1 MFQASFKKTPLFLF
15 DTLSRTKKKV
25 ESSKALQKPDSIQM
39 YTCGPT
45 VHDFAHIGNFR
56 TFAFEDILRRTL
68 KSLGYQLNHVM
79 NITDVD
85 DKTIRKATE
94 KNLSL
99 EEYTKPFTQAFFEDL
114 SALGIESAE
123 SYPRATD
130 YIQPMIAMI
139 EQLIGKGYAYVGED
153 SSVYYAIDKFADYGK
168 LSHLKLEDLT
178 SHTCVSHENLKAK
191 KQENKQERDEYDK
204 ENASDFVL
212 WKAYDES
219 RDGRV
224 FWESPWGKGR
234 PGWHL
239 ECSCMAM
246 QLLGHE
252 LDIHA
257 GGVDNIFPHHEN
269 EIAQSE
275 ALSSKP
281 FSKLWVHSEHLL
293 VDGKKMSKSLG
304 NFYRLRDLLEKGFSG
319 RQVRYQLIASHYRT
333 QVNFTLEGLE
343 AAKKSLS
350 RIDALLERLESC
362 EHFSEKG
369 DSTRLD
375 QEISQSLVVVFNAFI
390 ESLCDDLNTPQ
401 ALAHL
406 FELIRTLNVALDEK
420 KMGAAG
426 AKEALACIYKMDEV
440 LGIIKPFKDMHKE
453 ASIPKAVQ
461 VLAEKR
467 KSARLEKNWAEADRC
482 RDELQALGF
491 AVKDTPNSYT
501 IEKL

>member
-15 DTLSRTKKKV
+15 DTLSRAKKEVVPSTGSGGDK
-25 ESSKALQKPDSIQM
+25 EPNTIQM

-68 KSLGYQLNHVM
+68 KGLGFKLTHVM

-94 KNLSL
+94 KGVSL
-99 EEYTKPFTQAFFEDL
+99 EEYTEPFTRAFFEDL
-114 SALGIESAE
+114 HVLGIESAE
-123 SYPRATD
+123 SYPKATD
-130 YIQPMIAMI
+130 YIDQMIVMI
-139 EQLIGKGYAYVGED
+139 EELISKGYAYTGED
-153 SSVYYAIDKFADYGK
+153 GSVYYAIDKFSSYGK

-178 SHTCVSHENLKAK
+178 SHRCSKDK
-191 KQENKQERDEYDK
+191 KKSQKEERDEYDK

-212 WKAYDES
+212 WKSYDEK
-219 RDGRV
+219 RDGRI
-224 FWESPWGKGR
+224 FWQSPWGEGR

-246 QLLGHE
+246 QLLGKE

-275 ALSSKP
+275 ALSEKP

-333 QVNFTLEGLE
+333 QVNFTFEGLE

-350 RIDALLERLESC
+350 RIDALLERLEKLASS
-362 EHFSEKG
+362 SEKSSLAG
-369 DSTRLD
+369 DENCNID
-375 QEISQSLVVVFNAFI
+375 KSLQTAFDAFI
-390 ESLCDDLNTPQ
+390 NSLCDDLNTPQ

-406 FELIRTLNVALDEK
+406 FELVRTLNLAIDENKVLAKQAKSALK
-420 KMGAAG
+420 
-426 AKEALACIYKMDEV
+426 CIYKMDEM
-440 LGIIKPFKDMHKE
+440 LGIIKPFESEKKE
-453 ASIPKAVQ
+453 TSIPQAVYA
-461 VLAEKR
+461 LAEER
-467 KSARLEKNWAEADRC
+467 KKARLEKNWAKADQC

-491 AVKDTPNSYT
+491 AVKDTPDGYT
-501 IEKL
+501 IVTL